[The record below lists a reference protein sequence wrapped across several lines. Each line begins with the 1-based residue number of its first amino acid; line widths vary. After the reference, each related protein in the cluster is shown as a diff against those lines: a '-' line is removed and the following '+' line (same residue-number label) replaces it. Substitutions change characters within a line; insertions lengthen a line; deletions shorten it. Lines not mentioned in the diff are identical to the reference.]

1 MGGTPQGIHQQLV
14 WVVWYPAKNLD
25 DEFHAGCKTTC
36 GVALL
41 KESLVVEKMDV
52 PWLKYM

>member
-14 WVVWYPAKNLD
+14 WVVWYPAKNPD
-25 DEFHAGCKTTC
+25 DEYLAGCKTTC